1 MVIFFAGLQAR
12 GMGRYF
18 RWQRYASY
26 IALVSLI
33 ITIIVLALAATGVFD
48 FQSNFN
54 HLAGAGAYQKIV
66 AGIHVPSGS
75 FSETLKFM
83 IWPAF
88 SIWFAVIAVSFSG
101 EVKNVQRGQMIG
113 INGAMITMGIAT
125 VVLTFLYRHAFGT
138 AFLLSSSTSSQY
150 HLAAPPYVNVFT
162 GIAGGNVVWTI
173 LTFGWVLAIAFFVGA
188 TTLVYSTRAMLAWSI
203 DGVAPERLGDV
214 NDGYHSP
221 HWAILVS
228 AVIAEVW
235 LALYAFTKL
244 LGPISGFLGFTFSF
258 LAVSLTAI
266 VFPFIKRDVFENSPI
281 AWRVGRVPVISIV
294 GVVSTV
300 FMVYGISRILVD
312 KNYTPNLAFG
322 DIGALIVLAVGAIVF
337 YVARAYRRR
346 QGVDIDRRYKEI
358 PIE

>member
-1 MVIFFAGLQAR
+1 M
-12 GMGRYF
+12 
-18 RWQRYASY
+18 
-26 IALVSLI
+26 
-33 ITIIVLALAATGVFD
+33 
-48 FQSNFN
+48 
-54 HLAGAGAYQKIV
+54 
-66 AGIHVPSGS
+66 
-75 FSETLKFM
+75 
-83 IWPAF
+83 
-88 SIWFAVIAVSFSG
+88 
-101 EVKNVQRGQMIG
+101 
-113 INGAMITMGIAT
+113 
-125 VVLTFLYRHAFGT
+125 
-138 AFLLSSSTSSQY
+138 
-150 HLAAPPYVNVFT
+150 
-162 GIAGGNVVWTI
+162 VWTI

-214 NDGYHSP
+214 NDRYHSP